1 MGEWPG
7 HFLQVKVVE
16 TFIQSFITFCCS
28 TNLNLNTSNCLI
40 FSRKLLGS
48 GVEAG
53 DRSARMSGHFHFIH
67 LMINCETCA
76 VLILCSTLLPLNHE
90 SMGFYGDGLKVSK
103 DDAEGANLP
112 SIFLT
117 ISIICSN

>member
-16 TFIQSFITFCCS
+16 TFIQSFITYCN
-28 TNLNLNTSNCLI
+28 TNLKLNTSNCLI

-48 GVEAG
+48 GTEAG

-67 LMINCETCA
+67 RMINCETCA
-76 VLILCSTLLPLNHE
+76 VLILYSTLLPLNHE

-103 DDAEGANLP
+103 GANLP